1 MTETPQY
8 LKPPRYPW
16 IGKKPFYGWIIVAVG
31 AVTQFFQGI
40 ASQGF
45 TTYMGL
51 LETEFGWTKAAL
63 SGPRSVTQVEG
74 AITGPLEG
82 FLVDRFGPRKVAA
95 AGIFISGIGFA
106 LFGVMN
112 SYFMFYVS
120 SIVITLGIG
129 LQGLL
134 VLSVTVNN
142 WFNRKR
148 TIAQSIMGLGY
159 SMAGVIGVPV
169 LVFLQEQMDWRASA
183 YITAV
188 FVWVIGF
195 PFVMMLRDKPE
206 TIGSVPDGETGDDK
220 FKNNNPIITGGYDFT
235 LSESLK
241 TSSFWLLALG
251 QAISNLGILGAQLH
265 LFLHLENFVGIQRE
279 TVALVWT
286 VASLSNIPA
295 RLLGGYFGD
304 RLPKNILLGV
314 SNTLMAGAVYI
325 LAVTETTAMAFT
337 FAVIFGIGW
346 GMRTPVLNAIQGE
359 YFGRMSQGV
368 IRGWMQSLGLPII
381 IAAPVIVGHMAD
393 VQGTYLYAFS
403 LMAGVMVIG
412 SILLFLARHPKP
424 PSSASELYLES

>member
-16 IGKKPFYGWIIVAVG
+16 IGKKPFYGWIIVSVG

-63 SGPRSVTQVEG
+63 SGPRSVTQIEG

-220 FKNNNPIITGGYDFT
+220 SKNNSPIITGGYDFT

>member
-1 MTETPQY
+1 MTETPQS
-8 LKPPRYPW
+8 LKSPRYPW
-16 IGKKPFYGWIIVAVG
+16 IGKKPFYGWVIVTVG

-51 LETEFGWTKAAL
+51 LETQFGWTKAAL
-63 SGPRSVTQVEG
+63 SGPRSVTQIEG

-95 AGIFISGIGFA
+95 VGIFISGIGFA
-106 LFGVMN
+106 LFGLMN
-112 SYFMFYVS
+112 SYVMFYVS

-169 LVFLQEQMDWRASA
+169 LVFLQKQMDWRASA
-183 YITAV
+183 YITAI

-206 TIGSVPDGETGDDK
+206 TIGSVPDGEVIDK
-220 FKNNNPIITGGYDFT
+220 ESSDIPLITGGYDFS
-235 LSESLK
+235 LSQSLK
-241 TSSFWLLALG
+241 TSSFWFLAVG
-251 QAISNLGILGAQLH
+251 QAISNLGILSAQLH
-265 LFLHLENFVGIQRE
+265 LFLHLEEYVGIERE
-279 TVALVWT
+279 MVALVWT

-304 RLPKNILLGV
+304 RFPKNVLLGI

-325 LAVTETTAMAFT
+325 LAVTDSTVMAFT

-359 YFGRMSQGV
+359 YFGRLSQGI

-403 LMAGVMVIG
+403 LMSGVMVIG
-412 SILLFLARHPKP
+412 SILLFLARHPKTP
-424 PSSASELYLES
+424 ASASELYRED

>member
-220 FKNNNPIITGGYDFT
+220 SKNNNPIITGGYDFT

>member
-1 MTETPQY
+1 MTGTPQII
-8 LKPPRYPW
+8 KPPRYPW
-16 IGKKPFYGWIIVAVG
+16 IGKRPFYGWIIVSVG

-45 TTYMGL
+45 ATYMGL
-51 LETEFGWTKAAL
+51 LQAEFGWTKAAL
-63 SGPRSVTQVEG
+63 SGPRSVTQIEG
-74 AITGPLEG
+74 AILGPLEG
-82 FLVDRFGPRKVAA
+82 FLVDRLGPRKVAA
-95 AGIFISGIGFA
+95 VGILVSTLGFV
-106 LFGVMN
+106 LFGLMN
-112 SYFMFYVS
+112 SYVMFYVS

-169 LVFLQEQMDWRASA
+169 LVFLQERMDWRASA
-183 YITAV
+183 YITAA
-188 FVWVIGF
+188 FVLVVGL
-195 PFVMMLRDKPE
+195 PFVLMLRDKPE
-206 TIGSVPDGETGDDK
+206 AIGSVPDGEVIDEK
-220 FKNNNPIITGGYDFT
+220 FANTPIITGGYDFS

-241 TSSFWLLALG
+241 TSSFWLLAVG
-251 QAISNLGILGAQLH
+251 QAISNLGILSAQLH
-265 LFLHLENFVGIQRE
+265 MFLHLEEDVGIERN

-304 RLPKNILLGV
+304 RFPKNVLLGV

-325 LAVTETTAMAFT
+325 LAVTDSEVMAFT

-359 YFGRMSQGV
+359 YFGRKSQGV

-381 IAAPVIVGHMAD
+381 IAAPVVVGHMRD
-393 VQGTYLYAFS
+393 VQNTYLYAFS
-403 LMAGVMVIG
+403 LMAGVMVVG
-412 SILLFLARHPKP
+412 SILLFIAKHPKP
-424 PSSASELYLES
+424 PSSASEISRES

>member
-206 TIGSVPDGETGDDK
+206 TR
-220 FKNNNPIITGGYDFT
+220 
-235 LSESLK
+235 
-241 TSSFWLLALG
+241 W
-251 QAISNLGILGAQLH
+251 
-265 LFLHLENFVGIQRE
+265 
-279 TVALVWT
+279 
-286 VASLSNIPA
+286 
-295 RLLGGYFGD
+295 
-304 RLPKNILLGV
+304 
-314 SNTLMAGAVYI
+314 
-325 LAVTETTAMAFT
+325 
-337 FAVIFGIGW
+337 
-346 GMRTPVLNAIQGE
+346 
-359 YFGRMSQGV
+359 
-368 IRGWMQSLGLPII
+368 
-381 IAAPVIVGHMAD
+381 
-393 VQGTYLYAFS
+393 
-403 LMAGVMVIG
+403 
-412 SILLFLARHPKP
+412 
-424 PSSASELYLES
+424 

>member
-1 MTETPQY
+1 MTGTPQII
-8 LKPPRYPW
+8 KPPRYPW
-16 IGKKPFYGWIIVAVG
+16 IGKRPFYGWIIVSVG

-45 TTYMGL
+45 ATYMGL
-51 LETEFGWTKAAL
+51 LQAEFGWTKAAL
-63 SGPRSVTQVEG
+63 SGPRSVTQIEG
-74 AITGPLEG
+74 AILGPLEG
-82 FLVDRFGPRKVAA
+82 FLVDRLGPRKVAA
-95 AGIFISGIGFA
+95 VGILVSTLGFV
-106 LFGVMN
+106 LFGLMN
-112 SYFMFYVS
+112 SYVMFYVS

-169 LVFLQEQMDWRASA
+169 LVFLQERMDWRASA
-183 YITAV
+183 YITAA
-188 FVWVIGF
+188 FVLVVGL
-195 PFVMMLRDKPE
+195 PFVLMLRDKPE
-206 TIGSVPDGETGDDK
+206 AIGSVPDGEVIDEK
-220 FKNNNPIITGGYDFT
+220 FANTPIITGGYDFS

-241 TSSFWLLALG
+241 TSSFWLLAVG
-251 QAISNLGILGAQLH
+251 QAISNLGILSAQLH
-265 LFLHLENFVGIQRE
+265 MFLHLEEDVGIERN

-304 RLPKNILLGV
+304 RFPKNVLLGV

-325 LAVTETTAMAFT
+325 LAVTDSEVMAFT

-359 YFGRMSQGV
+359 YFGRKSQGV

-381 IAAPVIVGHMAD
+381 IAAPVVVGHMRD
-393 VQGTYLYAFS
+393 VQNTYLYAFS
-403 LMAGVMVIG
+403 LMAGVMVVG
-412 SILLFLARHPKP
+412 SILLFIAKHPKP
-424 PSSASELYLES
+424 PSSASEINRES

>member
-1 MTETPQY
+1 MTETPQT
-8 LKPPRYPW
+8 LKPPQYPW
-16 IGKKPFYGWIIVAVG
+16 IGKRPFYGWIIVAIG
-31 AVTQFFQGI
+31 AVTQFFQGV

-45 TTYMGL
+45 ATYMGL
-51 LETEFGWTKAAL
+51 LQAEFGWTKAAL
-63 SGPRSVTQVEG
+63 SGPRSVTQIEG
-74 AITGPLEG
+74 AILGPLEG
-82 FLVDRFGPRKVAA
+82 FLVDRLGPRKVAA
-95 AGIFISGIGFA
+95 VGILVSTLGFV
-106 LFGVMN
+106 LFGLMN
-112 SYFMFYVS
+112 SYVMFYVS

-183 YITAV
+183 YVTAA
-188 FVWVIGF
+188 FVLVVGL
-195 PFVMMLRDKPE
+195 PFVLMLRDKPE
-206 TIGSVPDGETGDDK
+206 AIGSVPDGEVIDEKSAKT
-220 FKNNNPIITGGYDFT
+220 PIITGGYDFS

-241 TSSFWLLALG
+241 TSSFWLLAVG
-251 QAISNLGILGAQLH
+251 QAISNLGILSAQLH
-265 LFLHLENFVGIQRE
+265 MFLHLEEDVGIERN

-304 RLPKNILLGV
+304 RFPKNVLLGV

-325 LAVTETTAMAFT
+325 LAVTDSELTAFI

-359 YFGRMSQGV
+359 YFGRKSQGV

-381 IAAPVIVGHMAD
+381 IAAPVVVGHMRD
-393 VQGTYLYAFS
+393 VQNTYFYAFS
-403 LMAGVMVIG
+403 LMAGVMVVG
-412 SILLFLARHPKP
+412 SILLFISKHPKP
-424 PSSASELYLES
+424 PSSVREIDRES

>member
-1 MTETPQY
+1 MTETPQS

-16 IGKKPFYGWIIVAVG
+16 IGKKPFYGWIIVTVG

-51 LETEFGWTKAAL
+51 LQTEFGWTKAAL
-63 SGPRSVTQVEG
+63 SGPRSVTQIEG

-82 FLVDRFGPRKVAA
+82 FLVDRFGPRKVATV
-95 AGIFISGIGFA
+95 GIFITGIGFA
-106 LFGVMN
+106 LFGLMN

-142 WFNRKR
+142 WFSRKR
-148 TIAQSIMGLGY
+148 TIAQSITGLGY
-159 SMAGVIGVPV
+159 SMAGVIGVPI
-169 LVFLQEQMDWRASA
+169 LVFLQNQMDWRASA
-183 YITAV
+183 YITAA
-188 FVWVIGF
+188 FVWVVGF

-206 TIGSVPDGETGDDK
+206 TIGSVPDGEVSDK
-220 FKNNNPIITGGYDFT
+220 KSTDTPIIKGGYDFT

-241 TSSFWLLALG
+241 TGSFWLLAVG

-265 LFLHLENFVGIQRE
+265 LFLHLEDYVGIERN

-304 RLPKNILLGV
+304 RLPKNILLGI

-325 LAVTETTAMAFT
+325 LAITDSTAMAFT

-412 SILLFLARHPKP
+412 SILLFFARHPKP
-424 PSSASELYLES
+424 PLSASELYRES